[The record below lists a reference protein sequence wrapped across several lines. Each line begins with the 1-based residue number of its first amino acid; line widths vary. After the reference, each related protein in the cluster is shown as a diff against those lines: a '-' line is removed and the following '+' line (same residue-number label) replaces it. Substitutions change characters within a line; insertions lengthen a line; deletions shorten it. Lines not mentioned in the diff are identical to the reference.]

1 MKKVVCKECG
11 EIEIHYCKGLCLTC
25 YRKQYNKVQYQ
36 KHRVAHIEK
45 MKKYYKDNKEAI
57 TEQRKIYVKK
67 LNERKKLIEN
77 NDEIDNV
84 VNKYEKENIRE
95 EIKQVV
101 NKATPDSFA
110 ALLAKIRFTVLNNTG
125 MVRKDIINILGASR
139 DMVRACIETKFADG
153 MLWENYGTWYLD
165 VGLLLN
171 DKGVSKTY
179 DLSNLDET
187 KECFNYKNLWPRWK

>member
-1 MKKVVCKECG
+1 
-11 EIEIHYCKGLCLTC
+11 
-25 YRKQYNKVQYQ
+25 
-36 KHRVAHIEK
+36 

-101 NKATPDSFA
+101 NKATSDSFA

-125 MVRKDIINILGASR
+125 MGS
-139 DMVRACIETKFADG
+139 
-153 MLWENYGTWYLD
+153 
-165 VGLLLN
+165 
-171 DKGVSKTY
+171 
-179 DLSNLDET
+179 
-187 KECFNYKNLWPRWK
+187 